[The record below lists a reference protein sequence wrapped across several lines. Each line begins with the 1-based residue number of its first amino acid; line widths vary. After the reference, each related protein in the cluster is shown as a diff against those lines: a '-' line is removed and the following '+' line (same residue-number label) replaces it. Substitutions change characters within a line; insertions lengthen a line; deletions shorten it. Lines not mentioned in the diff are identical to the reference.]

1 MKRRVDVSA
10 IVPVS
15 RRTQDIADLAVEYIS
30 ALDGSGRSFEI
41 LFIIDGDKPAAFDAL
56 ERLAEDDQRVRLIK
70 FAKEF
75 GEATAVSAGFRLS
88 KGSLIMTLPAYFQ
101 VEPSSIITLLDA
113 LETCDMAVA
122 HRSPRYHKSAFE
134 VQRRKLFHWLIKVSS
149 GEAFSDLG
157 CAARAFKREI
167 LEEIP
172 LYGEQ
177 HSFLPVLASKQGF
190 TVKEVDVPQSSRD
203 RFEGRY
209 GAKAYLHR
217 ILDIFS
223 VVFLVRFTKK
233 PIRFFGMIG
242 SITFVFGGLVVATV
256 VIQRLFLGMPLANR
270 PALLVGSLLTVL
282 GLQVFALGLLGEL
295 IIFTHAREIKEY
307 TIEKTVN

>member
-1 MKRRVDVSA
+1 MNRRIDVSA

-15 RRTQDIADLAVEYIS
+15 RRTQDISDLAIEYIS
-30 ALDGSGRSFEI
+30 ALSGTDRSFEI
-41 LFIIDGDKPAAFDAL
+41 LFIIDGEKPAVFDSL
-56 ERLAEDDQRVRLIK
+56 KRLAEGDKRIRIVK

-101 VEPSSIITLLDA
+101 VEPSSIVTLLDS
-113 LETCDMAVA
+113 LESCDMAVA
-122 HRSPRYHKSAFE
+122 RRSPRQHKSAFE
-134 VQRRKLFHWLIKVSS
+134 IQRRNLFHWLIKVSS

-157 CAARAFKREI
+157 CAARAFRREI

-190 TVKEVDVPQSSRD
+190 RVTEVDIPQSSRD

-209 GAKAYLHR
+209 GAREYLHR
-217 ILDIFS
+217 MLDIFS
-223 VVFLVRFTKK
+223 VVFLVRFTKR

-242 SITFVFGGLVVATV
+242 SITFVFGGLVVMTV

>member
-1 MKRRVDVSA
+1 MTSDIEISA
-10 IVPVS
+10 IVPVAS
-15 RRTQDIADLAVEYIS
+15 RTERVAEVAADYVE
-30 ALDGSGRSFEI
+30 ALDAIGRRFEI
-41 LFIIDGDKPAAFDAL
+41 ILVIDGDRPKTFESL
-56 ERLAEDDQRVRLIK
+56 KELADRDKRVRLVK
-70 FAKEF
+70 FAKQF

-88 KGSLIMTLPAYFQ
+88 TGSIVLTLPAYYQ
-101 VEPSSIITLLDA
+101 VEPSSIATLVDA
-113 LETCDMAVA
+113 LDGCDMAVA
-122 HRSPRYHKSAFE
+122 RRSQRHRKSAFE

-149 GEAFSDLG
+149 GESFSDLG
-157 CAARAFKREI
+157 CAARAFRREI
-167 LEEIP
+167 LEEIA

-177 HSFLPVLASKQGF
+177 HSFLPVLASRQGF
-190 TVKEVDVPQSSRD
+190 RVTEVDVPQSTLD

-209 GAKAYLHR
+209 GAKSYLQR

-242 SITFVFGGLVVATV
+242 SITFVFGAIVVLTV
-256 VIQRLFLGMPLANR
+256 VFQRLFMGMPLADR

-282 GLQVFALGLLGEL
+282 GLQIFALGLLGEL

-307 TIEKTVN
+307 TIEKIVN